1 MVLTKTAVLLQKQQL
16 MFFVYILTE
25 PNTRFKES
33 DKNNLR
39 FELFFWLFD
48 RWLSGRLELEL
59 LSSYGETDGAIFLL
73 TSIID
78 ILAGTAASSC
88 SSSPPCSRFLN
99 MGKKLEN
106 LTLQITMASALHHYH
121 TQAPPPPPPPPT
133 TKTQQQTNPT
143 TTKENESVKCFD
155 FAGFPPHLFLFFY
168 FTEQHLIW
176 DQTFLYSCTIKMI
189 VVIELF
195 KELTMKKA
203 KLGTMI
209 TITWPLLVSYFG
221 AFSPFQKMKNKF

>member
-1 MVLTKTAVLLQKQQL
+1 MSVNPKDYTVSFNSNLFFLTFFIFLKMVLIKTAVLLQKQQL
-16 MFFVYILTE
+16 MFFVYMLTE
-25 PNTRFKES
+25 PNTRFKEI

-99 MGKKLEN
+99 MGMKLEN

-121 TQAPPPPPPPPT
+121 TQEPPYPP
-133 TKTQQQTNPT
+133 KQQQKRMKVWNLLILPVFLHI
-143 TTKENESVKCFD
+143 SFL
-155 FAGFPPHLFLFFY
+155 LF
-168 FTEQHLIW
+168 
-176 DQTFLYSCTIKMI
+176 
-189 VVIELF
+189 
-195 KELTMKKA
+195 
-203 KLGTMI
+203 
-209 TITWPLLVSYFG
+209 
-221 AFSPFQKMKNKF
+221 

>member
-39 FELFFWLFD
+39 FELFFWFFD

-78 ILAGTAASSC
+78 ILAGTAASSS

-99 MGKKLEN
+99 MGMKLEN
-106 LTLQITMASALHHYH
+106 LMLQITMASALHHYH
-121 TQAPPPPPPPPT
+121 TQIPPPPPNN
-133 TKTQQQTNPT
+133 KNPT
-143 TTKENESVKCFD
+143 TNKQQQKRMKVWNVLILPVFLHISFFILLFYRTTFD
-155 FAGFPPHLFLFFY
+155 MRSNFP
-168 FTEQHLIW
+168 
-176 DQTFLYSCTIKMI
+176 
-189 VVIELF
+189 V
-195 KELTMKKA
+195 
-203 KLGTMI
+203 
-209 TITWPLLVSYFG
+209 LVYC
-221 AFSPFQKMKNKF
+221 